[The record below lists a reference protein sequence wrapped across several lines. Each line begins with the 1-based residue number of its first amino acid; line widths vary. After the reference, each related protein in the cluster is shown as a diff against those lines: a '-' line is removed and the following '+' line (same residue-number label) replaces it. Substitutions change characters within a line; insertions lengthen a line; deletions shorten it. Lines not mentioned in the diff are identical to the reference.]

1 MSTEDKLDKI
11 LKNQQTIMA
20 MLEDIL
26 EAMPDPSQRPD
37 IAAAMGPLMENPILK
52 NNPAVAQMLGAFMNN
67 MGGKKT

>member
-20 MLEDIL
+20 MLSDVL

-37 IAAAMGPLMENPILK
+37 MRAMLAPLMANPVFK
-52 NNPAVAQMLGAFMNN
+52 ENPAVQQMLGAVMKN
-67 MGGKKT
+67 MGGNKT